1 MIVSVTAWGC
11 EIMITCDPSTSA
23 IWALARL
30 AMESTTS
37 APAALSPVATTAQAG
52 RFFHAAG
59 PFFSPKAAAATGR
72 WAAHNMAA
80 SLPERSPAKA
90 LRNDAASM
98 DNSTAAGRWQLAVVR
113 SRRSSRSRQ
122 RRRRERGRRSRGPL
136 AEFASVMVVPFS
148 GGQVAPSRVP
158 AGLHTRPASSGSGL
172 DEVEQVGVEGV
183 LVGGGVSEA
192 VRGPGVDLQGRVLD
206 DLRRQEGRGTDGH
219 DLVVVAVDD
228 QGRDV
233 DLLEVFGEVGLGEG
247 LDAVVRA
254 LHADAHA
261 HQPERVAQAL
271 GHGVA
276 GPVGAVE
283 GRAEVLVE
291 LGPVGGEAGAE
302 AVEHLDRQA
311 AGVSAGLQHQ
321 RRDRAQEHGPGD
333 AGGAVA
339 ADVAGYL
346 PATCGV
352 PDQDGVAQVEC
363 LDQLGEVI
371 SVGVQVVPV
380 PGLAGTPAAA
390 TVMSDG
396 AIAV

>member
-1 MIVSVTAWGC
+1 MPSSHSATR
-11 EIMITCDPSTSA
+11 TCSAFRGWRLPS
-23 IWALARL
+23 
-30 AMESTTS
+30 
-37 APAALSPVATTAQAG
+37 
-52 RFFHAAG
+52 
-59 PFFSPKAAAATGR
+59 R
-72 WAAHNMAA
+72 W
-80 SLPERSPAKA
+80 P
-90 LRNDAASM
+90 
-98 DNSTAAGRWQLAVVR
+98 W
-113 SRRSSRSRQ
+113 
-122 RRRRERGRRSRGPL
+122 RRRATPCGPSGGAVTCTGSGPTRKRPRWPGFTPGAGYSPPL

-247 LDAVVRA
+247 IDAVVRA

-291 LGPVGGEAGAE
+291 LGPVGGE
-302 AVEHLDRQA
+302 
-311 AGVSAGLQHQ
+311 
-321 RRDRAQEHGPGD
+321 
-333 AGGAVA
+333 
-339 ADVAGYL
+339 
-346 PATCGV
+346 
-352 PDQDGVAQVEC
+352 
-363 LDQLGEVI
+363 
-371 SVGVQVVPV
+371 
-380 PGLAGTPAAA
+380 
-390 TVMSDG
+390 
-396 AIAV
+396 